1 MKHKRLFIHLLSIII
16 LAAGLGL
23 SILIQPEPGGYVR
36 LAKGLAMVALV
47 FILASLLFN
56 GKLVPL
62 ITSSGYFLSFLVTH
76 VINFVLSIRRLI
88 KISRVK
94 IPIRIPAFTLLAA
107 AVSVWGAGF
116 VAAPTARA
124 VSYIVILGCLLVLLK
139 VISKEDIAWV
149 KGLIYKK

>member
-1 MKHKRLFIHLLSIII
+1 MKHKRLFIHLLSIGI

-62 ITSSGYFLSFLVTH
+62 LTSSGYFLSFLFAFFFQRDGVDPGGGPTNNFSRLW
-76 VINFVLSIRRLI
+76 ITIFFICFVLSLY
-88 KISRVK
+88 
-94 IPIRIPAFTLLAA
+94 FE
-107 AVSVWGAGF
+107 SVYAN
-116 VAAPTARA
+116 
-124 VSYIVILGCLLVLLK
+124 
-139 VISKEDIAWV
+139 
-149 KGLIYKK
+149 KKLHK